1 MNRNYVFISIP
12 VATIWVVCLKHQ
24 HCAHRCRS
32 RPWFESGSCFD
43 GVAANFA
50 DFGQF
55 CKWDIFKATYLQTH
69 ILMVL
74 ISSPSTLRPSSPP
87 LPSSAVRN
95 GGKFAWLCSHT
106 EIREL
111 PNSRKKCPTGHDRKS
126 TQAVYSMNCIKVLN
140 SNSMNF
146 IRCLLSFIASSGI
159 GDEGNTRLLGE
170 TIVR

>member
-1 MNRNYVFISIP
+1 M
-12 VATIWVVCLKHQ
+12 CLKHQ

-87 LPSSAVRN
+87 LPSSAFRN

-126 TQAVYSMNCIKVLN
+126 TQAVYSMNCIKALN
-140 SNSMNF
+140 HMIYQKLSHPMNF
-146 IRCLLSFIASSGI
+146 TRCLLSFIASSGI

-170 TIVR
+170 TIVL